1 MAVVVAGFLSTFR
14 RWLKP
19 GQTSQAESEARTAT
33 STKQANNTG
42 SGAIAQGEGSTA
54 ASDHS
59 IAISGNVYGDVY
71 QGPAPKDGKEA
82 LAIYRAVLA
91 YLTGRLS
98 LRGLDMGASDASRKQ
113 APLDLAQVYVDLDTT
128 ALVSDVQDGEKERG
142 DSKSRPLSSLEAV
155 IGNRRLVLL
164 GDPGSGKSTFVN
176 RLACGLAEPST
187 VSLCLTGWPPSE
199 ANCLPLL
206 VVLRDYARSI
216 QGGEPSCQHLWS
228 FITARLQA
236 QNLGEAAEPIQQ
248 CLQQGKALV
257 MFDGLDEIPTREQRR
272 FVRDAV
278 TAFSQRYPDNRYLL
292 TCRILSYQET
302 ADPNEEDLRIAGF
315 PVFTLSP
322 FDDGKIDRFIAAWY
336 HELTEKGTVNAD
348 ERDGLTL
355 RLQEAVR
362 RPDLHGMA
370 GNPLLLT
377 VMALVHTH
385 KGRLPDARA
394 VLYEDT
400 VDLLLSRWDEQKQ
413 ANKQT
418 RPGLGKLLD
427 SAGRAEIDLK
437 RVLWRLAFNAHEQGD
452 TGDGQL
458 ADIPEASL
466 QKALANLNKDAEGK
480 PDLNWARDLLDI
492 MKLRAGLL
500 IERLPGV
507 FTFPHRTFQEF
518 LAGVYLTSEGD
529 FARNAA
535 ALADDAPRWR
545 EVILLA
551 VGFLLHRQGDT
562 SRPLALAGEL
572 CPEHGQDQEN
582 AWRRA
587 WLAGDVL
594 AELGSRT
601 ADSQLG
607 LDLRKRVCSRL
618 TDLVTQAKL
627 PAKERCF
634 VGDLLARL
642 GDPRPEVTEVDR
654 IQFCYVPPGAFLLG
668 SGEDDRL
675 AQNNEKPQHEC
686 SIPYGYWL
694 AHFPVTVAQFRLF
707 LEQTGTQPGDPDCL
721 KGPSNHPVVW
731 VSWHEAMAFCRWL
744 TGRWQ
749 SQGCLPD
756 NWAVTLPSEAEWEK
770 AARGGLEILVKPLI
784 QGFCRHG
791 DADLPLVGRQP
802 LAAGTNP
809 VGRQPLAAAT
819 SPGFCRHGDA
829 DLPLLPL
836 QANDRPARIYPWV
849 GSEADT
855 ERMNFYETGILRT
868 SAVGSFPGGVSTC
881 GNEEMSGNVWE
892 WTRSIYEGYPYPEQG
907 EKRQQR
913 EDLKA
918 EGRRV
923 LRGGAFIFNHEDV
936 RCASRI
942 NLDPDYRYNSSG
954 FRVVVSPFL

>member
-1 MAVVVAGFLSTFR
+1 MAEPVSEREAELRQLQELLSKFSPDE
-14 RWLKP
+14 LASLMP
-19 GQTSQAESEARTAT
+19 GATQTTAT
-33 STKQANNTG
+33 NIG
-42 SGAIAQGEGSTA
+42 SGAIAQGEGSMA

-59 IAISGNVYGDVY
+59 IAIRGNVYGDVY

-91 YLTGRLS
+91 YSTGRLS

-113 APLDLAQVYVDLDTT
+113 APLDLAQIYVDLDTT
-128 ALVSDVQDGEKERG
+128 SRVSA
-142 DSKSRPLSSLEAV
+142 LEAV
-155 IGNRRLVLL
+155 IRYRRLVLL

-176 RLACGLAEPST
+176 RLACGLAESADQ
-187 VSLCLTGWPPSE
+187 VQRLTGWPQVE
-199 ANCLPLL
+199 ANCLPVL

-216 QGGEPSCQHLWS
+216 QGSEPSCLHLWS
-228 FITARLQA
+228 FIKARLES
-236 QNLGEAAEPIQQ
+236 QNLSAAIETIHQTLEDGEAI
-248 CLQQGKALV
+248 V
-257 MFDGLDEIPTREQRR
+257 MFDGLDEVPTREQRC

-278 TAFSQRYPDNRYLL
+278 TAFSQRYPNNRYLM
-292 TCRILSYQET
+292 TCRILSYLEP
-302 ADPNEEDLRIAGF
+302 ANPNEEDLRISGF
-315 PVFTLSP
+315 PIYTLAP
-322 FDDGKIDRFIAAWY
+322 FDDRKIKRFIAAWY
-336 HELTEKGTVNAD
+336 HELTEKGTVNAE

-400 VDLLLSRWDEQKQ
+400 VDLLLSRWEEQKQ
-413 ANKQT
+413 ASKT
-418 RPGLGKLLD
+418 SRPGLTELL
-427 SAGRAEIDLK
+427 AQAKRAEIDLK
-437 RVLWRLAFNAHEQGD
+437 KVLWSLAFNAHEQGE

-466 QKALANLNKDAEGK
+466 QKALANLNKNDEGK

-529 FARNAA
+529 FARKAT

-545 EVILLA
+545 EVIFLA
-551 VGFLLHRQGDT
+551 VGYMLHRQGDT

-572 CPEHGQDQEN
+572 CPEQGQDQEK

-587 WLAGDVL
+587 WLAGEVL

-627 PAKERCF
+627 PAKERGF
-634 VGDLLARL
+634 VGDLLAGL
-642 GDPRPEVTEVDR
+642 GDPRPEVMEVDSM
-654 IQFCYVPPGAFLLG
+654 QFCWIPAGVFLMG
-668 SGEDDRL
+668 GNEWDKL
-675 AQNNEKPQHEC
+675 ARSDEKPQHVC
-686 SIPYGYWL
+686 AIPYGYLL
-694 AHFPVTVAQFRLF
+694 ARFPVTVAQFRLF
-707 LEQTGTQPGDPDCL
+707 LEQTKTQPGDKRCL
-721 KGPSNHPVVW
+721 NGLTNHPVVY
-731 VSWHEAMAFCRWL
+731 VSWHEAMAFCQWL

-749 SQGCLPD
+749 SQGFLLD
-756 NWAVTLPSEAEWEK
+756 SWVITLPSEAEWEK
-770 AARGGLEILVKPLI
+770 AARGGLEIPVKSQIPSPPFSAEQLI
-784 QGFCRHG
+784 
-791 DADLPLVGRQP
+791 
-802 LAAGTNP
+802 
-809 VGRQPLAAAT
+809 
-819 SPGFCRHGDA
+819 
-829 DLPLLPL
+829 L
-836 QANDRPARIYPWV
+836 QANDSPSRVYPWG
-849 GSEADT
+849 GSEANP
-855 ERMNFYETGILRT
+855 ERMNFNGTGILRI
-868 SAVGSFPGGVSTC
+868 SAVGSFPGGVSPY

-892 WTRSIYEGYPYPEQG
+892 WTRSIYAGYPYPEPG
-907 EKRQQR
+907 EQRQRR
-913 EDLKA
+913 EDPKA
-918 EGRRV
+918 SGSRV
-923 LRGGAFIFNHEDV
+923 LRGGGFGGSQYGVHCAV
-936 RCASRI
+936 RDHSGPDSRGY
-942 NLDPDYRYNSSG
+942 DSG
-954 FRVVVSPFL
+954 FRLVVSPCL

>member
-1 MAVVVAGFLSTFR
+1 MAVVVAGFLTTFR

-19 GQTSQAESEARTAT
+19 GQTSQAKSNATTAT
-33 STKQANNTG
+33 PTKQANNTG
-42 SGAIAQGEGSTA
+42 SGAIAQGERSTA
-54 ASDHS
+54 AGNHG

-91 YLTGRLS
+91 YSTGRLS

-128 ALVSDVQDGEKERG
+128 AMVSDVQEGKKEQG
-142 DSKSRPLSSLEAV
+142 DSKSRPLSALEAV

-187 VSLCLTGWPPSE
+187 VLQCLTGWPQAE
-199 ANCLPLL
+199 ADCLPVL

-257 MFDGLDEIPTREQRR
+257 MFDGLDEVSTREQRR

-278 TAFSQRYPDNRYLL
+278 TAFSQRYPNNRYLL
-292 TCRILSYQET
+292 TCRILSYQEP
-302 ADPNEEDLRIAGF
+302 ADPNEEDFRIDGF
-315 PVFTLSP
+315 PVYTLAP

-336 HELTEKGTVNAD
+336 LELTETGTVNAE

-355 RLQEAVR
+355 HLIDTLR

-370 GNPLLLT
+370 GRPLLLT

-413 ANKQT
+413 ANKKS

-427 SAGRAEIDLK
+427 SAGRGEIDLK

-587 WLAGDVL
+587 WLAGEVL

-627 PAKERCF
+627 PAKERGF
-634 VGDLLARL
+634 VGDVLARL
-642 GDPRPEVTEVDR
+642 GDPRPEVTEVVSM
-654 IQFCYVPPGAFLLG
+654 QFCWIPAGIFLMG
-668 SGEDDRL
+668 SDDKDRRVSSV
-675 AQNNEKPQHEC
+675 EKPQHQC
-686 SIPYGYWL
+686 SIPYSYWL
-694 AHFPVTVAQFRLF
+694 ARFPVTVAQFRLF
-707 LEQTGTQPGDPDCL
+707 LEETKTRPGDPDCL
-721 KGPSNHPVVW
+721 QGPANHPML
-731 VSWHEAMAFCRWL
+731 VSWQEAIAFCRWL

-749 SQGCLPD
+749 ALGWLPD
-756 NWAVTLPSEAEWEK
+756 SWAVTLPSEAEWEK
-770 AARGGLEILVKPLI
+770 AARGGLEIPGQPLI
-784 QGFCRHG
+784 QSLSSIVGRQPLAAMSSPGFSRHG
-791 DADLPLVGRQP
+791 DADLPMI
-802 LAAGTNP
+802 
-809 VGRQPLAAAT
+809 
-819 SPGFCRHGDA
+819 
-829 DLPLLPL
+829 PL
-836 QANDRPARIYPWV
+836 QANDQPSRIFPW
-849 GSEADT
+849 GGSSEADS
-855 ERMNFYETGILRT
+855 ERMNFNRTGIGST
-868 SAVGSFPGGVSTC
+868 SAVGSFPHGATPY
-881 GNEEMSGNVWE
+881 GNEDISGNVWE

-907 EKRQQR
+907 EIRQQR

-918 EGRRV
+918 EGQRV
-923 LRGGAFIFNHEDV
+923 LRGGAFGSSRNGA
-936 RCASRI
+936 RCASRKYF
-942 NLDPDYRYNSSG
+942 DPDSRANDYG